1 MPVTVENSA
10 EQPLHTPVIVTMAC
24 VIDADPCR
32 ASLQKLQCITSY
44 DVLISA
50 RQQLVL
56 LAREAHS
63 ADDLTM
69 YCMQGVKSY
78 ASTCIQSMSTKHKC
92 CCIDCENTV
101 RRGHQYE
108 DFFSTPVCDVAG
120 VQVEI

>member
-56 LAREAHS
+56 LAREVHG

-69 YCMQGVKSY
+69 YCMQRVNPKHVNK
-78 ASTCIQSMSTKHKC
+78 IQMLLHWVWK
-92 CCIDCENTV
+92 
-101 RRGHQYE
+101 
-108 DFFSTPVCDVAG
+108 TP
-120 VQVEI
+120 